1 MNISL
6 PKLKAIILY
15 FCHNT
20 DRKFLG
26 KTKLMKLFYFLDFI
40 HLKNYGAPVTYDKYV
55 HLEHG
60 PIPSV
65 IKNLVD
71 SVANDIDNA
80 LLTDTIAIE
89 QSDGL
94 EIQRIVPCRSF
105 TTKDE
110 KYFSPIELE
119 TLKRVCGEF
128 GNKNTKFIEDTSHK
142 EAPWLKTDLLEEIPY
157 SLAAEDSDC
166 QFTKEEI
173 ELLDVVS

>member
-20 DRKFLG
+20 DRRFLG

-40 HLKNYGAPVTYDKYV
+40 HLKKYGTPVTYDKYV

-80 LLTDTIAIE
+80 LLADTLAIE

-94 EIQRIVPCRSF
+94 EIQRIIPRRSF

-110 KYFSPIELE
+110 KYFSPTEFE

-128 GNKNTKFIEDTSHK
+128 GDKNTKFIEDASHK
-142 EAPWLKTDLLEEIPY
+142 EAPWLKTNLLEEIPY

-166 QFTKEEI
+166 EMTKEEL
-173 ELLDVVS
+173 ELLDVI